1 MQMRMPDRLLFSI
14 DVPADIAAREF
25 LPMSVLT
32 LVENAVRHGIDPSES
47 GGRIDIGAR
56 HEPGGGVR
64 IVVADTGAGMTESA
78 VRGTGL
84 SNLESRLR
92 GRYGAAGRL
101 ELHEARP
108 HGLSA
113 EIVLP

>member
-1 MQMRMPDRLLFSI
+1 
-14 DVPADIAAREF
+14 
-25 LPMSVLT
+25 VLT

-47 GGRIDIGAR
+47 GGGSTSA
-56 HEPGGGVR
+56 P
-64 IVVADTGAGMTESA
+64 DTSPTAACASSSPTPAPAWPESA
-78 VRGTGL
+78 VPGTGL

-113 EIVLP
+113 EIVFP